1 MTEPVKQI
9 SSDVEASAAND
20 RSRRKVSSELEH
32 PSAPPDGGLHA
43 WFIVFASFLTNGIIF
58 GIHNCY
64 GIIYLRLRMELERTG
79 VADAALKASLVG
91 SLSIGMTFFVS
102 PLAGILIDSIG
113 LRRTAVLGG
122 AIATV
127 GMLASSFALA
137 HVEALYLTYGV
148 LFGAG
153 TSLAY
158 NPSLVIL
165 GHYFRKRLG
174 LVSGLVTAGSSVF
187 TFTLPFFL
195 EFILGLGLEAT
206 LRILAGMM
214 GLLMVCA
221 VTFVP
226 RLPPTIEINGA
237 GTAEGSAGCSRLW
250 KKYINFSIWKN
261 KKYVIWA
268 IAIPIAMLGY
278 FVPYV
283 HLVSYVKDVLPEA
296 DGKVL
301 VLCIG
306 LSSGIGR
313 LIFGKVGDHP
323 KVNRVILQQIAFLS
337 IGVVTMLLTLANS
350 FTWFII
356 LCLFLGL
363 FDGCLIALVGPIA
376 FDFCGPKN
384 ASQAI
389 GFLLGLHSLP
399 MTTGPTVAG
408 AMYGA
413 LKSYRIPFLLA
424 GCPLIICAFI
434 MLLIHRVK
442 DQDVE
447 SDESDGSVGSAN
459 NSIKRKSSSKPDVNG
474 NQNIQPAT
482 SYGVQAISPNNLKG
496 ECVVANNTSGL
507 VLGQTEV
514 VISNRKPV
522 IANLNNWSPAVG
534 RYHIVP
540 PMAYGTTDQ
549 CPNPVSL
556 TSFQPNTS
564 SILW

>member
-1 MTEPVKQI
+1 MGSVKRI
-9 SSDVEASAAND
+9 SNDVEATAND
-20 RSRRKVSSELEH
+20 RSGRKVSRQCEH
-32 PSAPPDGGLHA
+32 PSLPPDGGLHA
-43 WFIVFASFLTNGIIF
+43 WFIVFASFLTNGIVF

-64 GIIYLRLRMELERTG
+64 GIIYLRLKTHLEQAG
-79 VADAALKASLVG
+79 VNEAALKASLVG

-102 PLAGILIDSIG
+102 PIAGILIDSIG

-165 GHYFRKRLG
+165 GHYFQKRLG
-174 LVSGLVTAGSSVF
+174 FVSGLVTAGSSVF

-195 EFILGLGLEAT
+195 EWILGLGLEAT
-206 LRILAGMM
+206 LQILAGMM
-214 GLLMVCA
+214 GLLMICA
-221 VTFVP
+221 ITFVP
-226 RLPPTIEINGA
+226 RLTPTENEE
-237 GTAEGSAGCSRLW
+237 TTTNVEGSAGCSRLW

-306 LSSGIGR
+306 LSSGVGR
-313 LIFGKVGDHP
+313 LLFGKIGDLP
-323 KVNRVILQQIAFLS
+323 KVNRVILQQMAFFS

-350 FTWFII
+350 FTWFIV

-363 FDGCLIALVGPIA
+363 FDGCLVALVGPIA

-389 GFLLGLHSLP
+389 GFLLGLHSVP

-408 AMYGA
+408 AMYGT
-413 LKSYRIPFLLA
+413 LKSYRLPFLLA
-424 GCPLIICAFI
+424 GCPLIVCAII

-442 DQDVE
+442 DQQVDD
-447 SDESDGSVGSAN
+447 DESIETAN
-459 NSIKRKSSSKPDVNG
+459 NSTKRKPMENSDVNG
-474 NQNIQPAT
+474 NESSRETI
-482 SYGVQAISPNNLKG
+482 SYAVRAVPSERVKG
-496 ECVVANNTSGL
+496 EHAVSDRSSGIVVEKTAVQG
-507 VLGQTEV
+507 
-514 VISNRKPV
+514 SNRKPV
-522 IANLNNWSPAVG
+522 RAISSNWSPAVG
-534 RYHIVP
+534 RYHVP
-540 PMAYGTTDQ
+540 PTAYGTTESST
-549 CPNPVSL
+549 NPVFL
-556 TSFQPNTS
+556 TSFQRNAS
-564 SILW
+564 AILW

>member
-1 MTEPVKQI
+1 MGRVKRMN
-9 SSDVEASAAND
+9 SNVEATAND
-20 RSRRKVSSELEH
+20 MSGRKVSSQCEQ
-32 PSAPPDGGLHA
+32 PSLPPDGGPHA
-43 WFIVFASFLTNGIIF
+43 WLIVIASFLTNGIVF

-64 GIIYLRLRMELERTG
+64 GIIYVRLRTHLEQAG
-79 VADAALKASLVG
+79 VNEAALKASLVG

-102 PLAGILIDSIG
+102 PIAGILIDSIG

-122 AIATV
+122 AIATI

-165 GHYFRKRLG
+165 GHYFEKRLG
-174 LVSGLVTAGSSVF
+174 FVSGLVTAGSSVF

-195 EFILGLGLEAT
+195 ECILGLGLEAT
-206 LRILAGMM
+206 LQILAGMM
-214 GLLMVCA
+214 GLLMICA
-221 VTFVP
+221 LTFVP
-226 RLPPTIEINGA
+226 RLTPSENKETTTNV
-237 GTAEGSAGCSRLW
+237 EGSAGCSRLW

-306 LSSGIGR
+306 LSSGVGR
-313 LIFGKVGDHP
+313 LVFGKIGDHP
-323 KVNRVILQQIAFLS
+323 KVNRVILQQTAFFS

-350 FTWFII
+350 FTWFIV
-356 LCLFLGL
+356 LCLLLGL

-413 LKSYRIPFLLA
+413 LKSYRLPFLLA
-424 GCPLIICAFI
+424 GCPLIICALI

-442 DQDVE
+442 DQQIDDNE
-447 SDESDGSVGSAN
+447 STDIGNDSTKG
-459 NSIKRKSSSKPDVNG
+459 KSSENSDVNG
-474 NQNIQPAT
+474 NENSHETT
-482 SYGVQAISPNNLKG
+482 SYAVRAVPYEGFKGGRAVSDHSSGMVVETTVVQG
-496 ECVVANNTSGL
+496 
-507 VLGQTEV
+507 
-514 VISNRKPV
+514 SNRKPV
-522 IANLNNWSPAVG
+522 MAVSSNWSPAVG
-534 RYHIVP
+534 RYHVP
-540 PMAYGTTDQ
+540 PTAHATMDRSAT
-549 CPNPVSL
+549 PVFL
-556 TSFQPNTS
+556 TSFQKNPS
-564 SILW
+564 AILW

>member
-1 MTEPVKQI
+1 MGPVKRI
-9 SSDVEASAAND
+9 SSDVEATAND
-20 RSRRKVSSELEH
+20 RSGRKVSHQCEH
-32 PSAPPDGGLHA
+32 PSLPPDGGLHA
-43 WFIVFASFLTNGIIF
+43 WFIVFASFLTNGIVF

-64 GIIYLRLRMELERTG
+64 GIVYLRLKTHLEQAG
-79 VADAALKASLVG
+79 VNEAALKASLVG

-102 PLAGILIDSIG
+102 PIAGILIDSIG

-165 GHYFRKRLG
+165 GHYFQKRLG

-195 EFILGLGLEAT
+195 ECILGLGLEAT
-206 LRILAGMM
+206 LQILAGMM
-214 GLLMVCA
+214 GLLMICA
-221 VTFVP
+221 LTFVP
-226 RLPPTIEINGA
+226 RLTPPVNEET
-237 GTAEGSAGCSRLW
+237 TANVEGSAGCSRLW
-250 KKYINFSIWKN
+250 KKYINFSIWKK

-306 LSSGIGR
+306 LSSGVGR
-313 LIFGKVGDHP
+313 LLFGKIGDLP
-323 KVNRVILQQIAFLS
+323 KVNRVILQQMAFFS

-350 FTWFII
+350 FTWFIV

-363 FDGCLIALVGPIA
+363 FDGCLVALVGPIA

-413 LKSYRIPFLLA
+413 LKSYRLPFLLA
-424 GCPLIICAFI
+424 GCPLILCALI

-442 DQDVE
+442 DQEVDDNE
-447 SDESDGSVGSAN
+447 SIEIEN
-459 NSIKRKSSSKPDVNG
+459 KRKSSGNSDVNG
-474 NQNIQPAT
+474 NENSRETI
-482 SYGVQAISPNNLKG
+482 SYAVRAVPYEGVKG
-496 ECVVANNTSGL
+496 GSTVSDCSSGMVVE
-507 VLGQTEV
+507 QTV
-514 VISNRKPV
+514 VQGSNRKPV
-522 IANLNNWSPAVG
+522 MAISNNWSPAVG
-534 RYHIVP
+534 RYHVP
-540 PMAYGTTDQ
+540 PTAHGTTDHSV
-549 CPNPVSL
+549 NPVFL
-556 TSFQPNTS
+556 TSFQRNTS
-564 SILW
+564 AILW